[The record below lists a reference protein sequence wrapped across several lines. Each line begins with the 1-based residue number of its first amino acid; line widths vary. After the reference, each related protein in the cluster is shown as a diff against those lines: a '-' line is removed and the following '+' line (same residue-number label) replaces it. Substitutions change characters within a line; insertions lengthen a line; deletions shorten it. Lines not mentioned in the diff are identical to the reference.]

1 MARSS
6 VNLTDPLLE
15 SRGGPRLR
23 TVVAKIGSAVIAPQG
38 LIEPDRVRQLA
49 TDLASLR
56 ALGHRVVVVSSGA
69 VASGFRSL
77 GLDKPPKTLVDKQAA
92 AAIGQPLLMK
102 AWSEAFEACR
112 GMQSAAGG
120 RTATAVAQVLLTAED
135 VEHRGRFLN
144 ARRTLER
151 LLESGIVP
159 IINEND
165 SVSFEEIKLGD
176 NDRLS
181 ALVATLVSADVL
193 ILLSSVPGVLQGS
206 GSHARVV
213 PEIRTLEEG
222 LALVRTDKTATGVG
236 GMDTKI
242 RAACAAAALGIET
255 YIAQGSEGGVLA
267 RIMNAENV
275 GTRFPALARR
285 GASSSAGRPAVA
297 QTTTA
302 YPAAATLG
310 SRTAARKKWLGLS
323 ARPRGR
329 LIVDEG
335 AHRAITRKGSSLL
348 PSGLT
353 GVVGEFD
360 AGAPVEICAG
370 SAKAEPFARGLA
382 CYPAADLRRICGLK
396 TSHIQ
401 QVLGYHYSDEAVHR
415 DDLVLLT
422 PTDQES
428 RG

>member
-6 VNLTDPLLE
+6 TNTNGSPNETRNEFVRP
-15 SRGGPRLR
+15 R
-23 TVVAKIGSAVIAPQG
+23 TVVVKIGSAVIAPQG
-38 LIEPDRVRQLA
+38 LIAPERVQQLA
-49 TDLASLR
+49 HDLSALR
-56 ALGHRVVVVSSGA
+56 ARGHRVVVVSSGA

-77 GLDKPPKTLVDKQAA
+77 GLDKPPRTLVDKQAA

-102 AWSEAFEACR
+102 AWSEAFDACR
-112 GMQSAAGG
+112 SRVSNANS
-120 RTATAVAQVLLTAED
+120 RVETTVAQVLLTAED

-151 LLESGIVP
+151 LLESGVVP

-165 SVSFEEIKLGD
+165 SVSFDEIKLGD

-213 PEIRTLEEG
+213 PEIRTLDEG

-255 YIAQGSEGGVLA
+255 FIAHGSESGVLA
-267 RIMNAENV
+267 RIMSNEQV
-275 GTRFPALARR
+275 GTRFPASSRR
-285 GASSSAGRPAVA
+285 
-297 QTTTA
+297 
-302 YPAAATLG
+302 AATD
-310 SRTAARKKWLGLS
+310 SNSSTSVTPARTAARKKWLGLS

-329 LIVDEG
+329 LIVDDG

-353 GVVGEFD
+353 GVVGDFD
-360 AGAPVEICAG
+360 AGAPVEICVG
-370 SAKAEPFARGLA
+370 NAKAEPFARGLA
-382 CYPAADLRRICGLK
+382 CYPAHDLRKLCGLK
-396 TSHIQ
+396 TAQIQ

-415 DDLVLLT
+415 DDLVMLRASVS
-422 PTDQES
+422 DGEE
-428 RG
+428 RA